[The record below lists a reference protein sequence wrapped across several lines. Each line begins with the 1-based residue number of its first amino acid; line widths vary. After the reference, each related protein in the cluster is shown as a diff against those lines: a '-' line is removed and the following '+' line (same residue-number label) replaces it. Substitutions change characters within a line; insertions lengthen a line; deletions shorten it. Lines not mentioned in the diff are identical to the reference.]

1 MSSKEGPRVVGIRT
15 SATSPQGAGRHQVAV
30 PSDARDGPKARNDH
44 LRRLE
49 ELQSVIVSK
58 VVQS

>member
-15 SATSPQGAGRHQVAV
+15 SA
-30 PSDARDGPKARNDH
+30 NDH
-44 LRRLE
+44 LRRLG